1 MLPELPELDAI
12 ANRLN
17 LLLQGETIRKAVI
30 HNHLVLHGIEV
41 RQFEAEVTGKGY
53 EAVQADGKFLL
64 IALENGRE
72 IVVNPMLAGRFRLM
86 ERPKRSSKTDVFHLH
101 SENWTLRY
109 TDRKQ
114 MSRVYLVKG
123 SDYSQVA
130 GFNGRGPS
138 ALDPELRLAEF
149 KEYLRR
155 RRGQIKNIL
164 RNQKFVKGIGNAYA
178 DEILLYAGILPFRR
192 KSSLSNE
199 EVEQLYDAMRNVL
212 MKFKGVLEKRSL
224 DEIALEKRDFM
235 MVHNRGGGVCPLC
248 GGRISE
254 VTANRFKTNYCQTCQ
269 K

>member
-1 MLPELPELDAI
+1 LPELDVI
-12 ANRLN
+12 ASRLN
-17 LLLQGETIRKAVI
+17 SLLQGKTIRKAVVY
-30 HNHLVLHGIEV
+30 NHLVLHGIEV
-41 RQFEAEVTGKGY
+41 RHFEDELTGKVY
-53 EAVQADGKFLL
+53 EAVRADGKFLL
-64 IALENGRE
+64 ISLENEHE

-86 ERPKRSSKTDVFHLH
+86 ERPKRPSKTDIFHLH

-123 SDYSQVA
+123 GDYSQVA
-130 GFNGRGPS
+130 EFNGRGPS
-138 ALDPELRLAEF
+138 ALGPELKLAEF
-149 KEYLRR
+149 KQHLRR

-164 RNQKFVKGIGNAYA
+164 RNQRFVKGIGNAYA

-192 KSSLSNE
+192 KSSLSDE

-212 MKFKGVLEKRSL
+212 MKFKGILEKRSL

-254 VTANRFKTNYCQTCQ
+254 VTANRFKTNYCQTRQ

>member
-1 MLPELPELDAI
+1 MI
-12 ANRLN
+12 ASKLTS
-17 LLLQGETIRKAVI
+17 LLQGKTVRKAVV

-41 RQFEAEVTGKGY
+41 KHFEEEVTGKVY
-53 EAVQADGKFLL
+53 DAVRADGKFLL
-64 IALENGRE
+64 ISLENECE

-86 ERPKRSSKTDVFHLH
+86 ERPKRPSKTDIFHLY
-101 SENWTLRY
+101 SENRTLRY

-123 SDYSQVA
+123 GNYSQVA
-130 GFNGRGPS
+130 EFEGRGPS
-138 ALDPELRLAEF
+138 ALDPELRLDEF
-149 KEYLRR
+149 KQQLRR

-178 DEILLYAGILPFRR
+178 DEILLYTGILPFRK
-192 KSSLSNE
+192 KSSLNDE
-199 EVEQLYDAMRNVL
+199 EVEQLYNAMRKVL
-212 MKFKGVLEKRSL
+212 TKFKGILAQRSL

>member
-1 MLPELPELDAI
+1 MI
-12 ANRLN
+12 ASRLTS
-17 LLLQGETIRKAVI
+17 LLQGKTIQKAVI
-30 HNHLVLHGIEV
+30 NNHLVLHGIEV
-41 RQFEAEVTGKGY
+41 KHFEDEVTGKVYG
-53 EAVQADGKFLL
+53 AVRADGKFLL
-64 IALENGRE
+64 ISLENDCE

-86 ERPKRSSKTDVFHLH
+86 ERPKRPSKTDIFHLH
-101 SENWTLRY
+101 SENQILRY

-114 MSRVYLVKG
+114 MSRVYLVQG
-123 SDYSQVA
+123 GDYSRVA
-130 GFNGRGPS
+130 EFNGRGPS
-138 ALDPELRLAEF
+138 ALDPELKLTEF
-149 KEYLRR
+149 KRHLRS

-212 MKFKGVLEKRSL
+212 MKFKGVLEKRPL

-254 VTANRFKTNYCQTCQ
+254 VKANRFKTNYCQTCQ

>member
-1 MLPELPELDAI
+1 MPELPELEVI
-12 ANRLN
+12 ASKLN
-17 LLLQGETIRKAVI
+17 SALRGKLIRKAVV
-30 HNHLVLHGIEV
+30 HNHLVLHGIELS
-41 RQFEAEVTGKGY
+41 QFESEVTGRVY
-53 EAVQADGKFLL
+53 EAVQSDGKFML
-64 IALENGRE
+64 IVLDDGHE
-72 IVVNPMLAGRFRLM
+72 IVVNPMLAGRFRLI
-86 ERPKRSSKTDVFHLH
+86 ERPTRSSKMDIFHLH
-101 SENWTLRY
+101 SENWILRY
-109 TDRKQ
+109 TDRKR
-114 MSRVYLVKG
+114 MSRVYLVKER
-123 SDYSQVA
+123 DYSQVA
-130 GFNGRGPS
+130 GFNDRGPS

-199 EVEQLYDAMRNVL
+199 EVEQLYNAMRNVL

>member
-1 MLPELPELDAI
+1 MI
-12 ANRLN
+12 ASRLN
-17 LLLQGETIRKAVI
+17 SLLQGKTIRKVVV
-30 HNHLVLHGIEV
+30 HNHLVIYGIEV
-41 RQFEAEVTGKGY
+41 GTFEDEVTGSVY
-53 EAVQADGKFLL
+53 EAVRADGKFLL
-64 IALENGRE
+64 ISLENGSE

-86 ERPKRSSKTDVFHLH
+86 EKPKRPSKMDIFQLH
-101 SENWTLRY
+101 SENQIMMY

-123 SDYSQVA
+123 GDYSQVA
-130 GFNGRGPS
+130 EFNDRGPS
-138 ALDPELRLAEF
+138 ALDPELNLAKF
-149 KEYLRR
+149 KQHLRS

-178 DEILLYAGILPFRR
+178 DEILLYAGILPFRK
-192 KSSLSNE
+192 KSSLSDE
-199 EVEQLYDAMRNVL
+199 EVEQLYNAMRNVL
-212 MKFKGVLEKRSL
+212 MKFRGILEKRSL

>member
-1 MLPELPELDAI
+1 MI
-12 ANRLN
+12 ASRLN
-17 LLLQGETIRKAVI
+17 SLLQGKTIQKAVV
-30 HNHLVLHGIEV
+30 HNHLVLYGIEV
-41 RQFEAEVTGKGY
+41 RPFEDEVTGNVY
-53 EAVQADGKFLL
+53 EAVRADGKFLL
-64 IALENGRE
+64 ISLSNGCE
-72 IVVNPMLAGRFRLM
+72 IVVNPMLAGRFRLI
-86 ERPKRSSKTDVFHLH
+86 ERPKRPSKTDIFQLH
-101 SENWTLRY
+101 SKNQTLRY

-123 SDYSQVA
+123 GDYSQVA
-130 GFNGRGPS
+130 EFNDRGPS
-138 ALDPELRLAEF
+138 ALDPELKLAKF
-149 KEYLRR
+149 KQHLRS

-192 KSSLSNE
+192 KSSLSDE
-199 EVEQLYDAMRNVL
+199 EVEQLYNAMRNVL
-212 MKFKGVLEKRSL
+212 MKFKGILEKRSL

>member
-1 MLPELPELDAI
+1 VI
-12 ANRLN
+12 ASRLN
-17 LLLQGETIRKAVI
+17 SLLQGETIRKAVV

-41 RQFEAEVTGKGY
+41 RHFEDEVTGKVY
-53 EAVQADGKFLL
+53 EGVRADGKFLL
-64 IALENGRE
+64 ISLENGCE
-72 IVVNPMLAGRFRLM
+72 IVVNPMLAGRFRLI
-86 ERPKRSSKTDVFHLH
+86 ERPKRSSKMDIFHLH
-101 SENWTLRY
+101 SENWILRY
-109 TDRKQ
+109 TDRKR

-123 SDYSQVA
+123 RDYSQVA

-178 DEILLYAGILPFRR
+178 DEILLYAGILPFRK
-192 KSSLSNE
+192 KSSLSDE
-199 EVEQLYDAMRNVL
+199 EVEQLYNAMRNVL
-212 MKFKGVLEKRSL
+212 MKFKGILEKRPP

>member
-1 MLPELPELDAI
+1 MI
-12 ANRLN
+12 ASRLN
-17 LLLQGETIRKAVI
+17 SLLQGKTIQKAVV

-41 RQFEAEVTGKGY
+41 RHFEDELTGKVY
-53 EAVQADGKFLL
+53 EAVRADGKFLL
-64 IALENGRE
+64 IALENECE

-86 ERPKRSSKTDVFHLH
+86 ERPKRPSKTDIFQLH
-101 SENWTLRY
+101 SDNRTLRY
-109 TDRKQ
+109 TDRKR

-123 SDYSQVA
+123 GDYSQVA

-138 ALDPELRLAEF
+138 ALDPKLKLAEF
-149 KEYLRR
+149 KQHLRR

-192 KSSLSNE
+192 KSSLNNE
-199 EVEQLYDAMRNVL
+199 EVEQLYNAMRNVL
-212 MKFKGVLEKRSL
+212 MKFKGILEKRSL

-235 MVHNRGGGVCPLC
+235 MIHNRGGGVCPLC